1 LKKLKPILQGD
12 ATRRVLCRLAA
23 WYIRLVRVTGRWRMV
38 RGEAAEALWQS
49 DEPFIGCFW
58 HGRLLMMPTAWRQ
71 HGQIAVLASRHRDGE
86 LVAETVRHLGIA
98 AIRGSSGKG
107 GASALRAMVKAL
119 GGGTSVVITP
129 DGPRGPRM
137 RVNDGIV
144 SVAQLSGR
152 TILPASYGARRRI
165 VLDTW
170 DRFVVPLPFTG
181 GVFVW
186 GTPIAVP
193 RDADAEACERARRE
207 IEEQLNALTAEADR
221 LVGQRPVAPE
231 PAAGDAKALQD
242 EA

>member
-1 LKKLKPILQGD
+1 MKKVKRILHGG
-12 ATRRVLCRLAA
+12 ATRRVLCRLMA
-23 WYIRLVRVTGRWRMV
+23 WYIRLVRLTGRWRSV
-38 RGEAAEALWQS
+38 RAEAAEALWES
-49 DEPFIGCFW
+49 GEPFIGCFW
-58 HGRLLMMPTAWRQ
+58 HGRLLMMPTTWRH
-71 HGQIAVLASRHRDGE
+71 HGQVAVLASRHRDGE
-86 LVAETVRHLGIA
+86 LIAETVRHLGFA
-98 AIRGSSGKG
+98 VIRGSSGKG

-119 GGGTSVVITP
+119 GEGVSVGITP

-144 SVAQLSGR
+144 TVAQLSGR

-186 GTPIAVP
+186 GTPIVVP
-193 RDADAEACERARRE
+193 RDADAETCERARLA
-207 IEEQLNALTAEADR
+207 IEDQLNALTAEADR

-231 PAAGDAKALQD
+231 PVRRDAEALQD
-242 EA
+242 DA